1 MPKLKLLGRAEQTR
15 NIFMYA
21 DDDYQPHFQER
32 AQVERPYVAASW
44 ARLNANLAEAYIV
57 YH

>member
-1 MPKLKLLGRAEQTR
+1 MP
-15 NIFMYA
+15 
-21 DDDYQPHFQER
+21 DDDYQPHYQER

-44 ARLNANLAEAYIV
+44 EHLNVDLAEAYIHVV